1 MSPLPT
7 YPEIAASFL
16 ALAQPIADNDAAKP
30 WDGQPGYAAASNSLT
45 KTINAAVNNTQRLV
59 TQET

>member
-30 WDGQPGYAAASNSLT
+30 WANPGYASASNSLA
-45 KTINAAVNNTQRLV
+45 KTINAAVTNNQRLV